1 MQASLF
7 FLIYTMN
14 TLQTIIIA
22 IIEGITEF
30 LPISSTAHM
39 KFANPFLGIAD
50 SSFVD
55 LYEIVIQFAAIL
67 SVVVIYRKEFF
78 NFKDYRFYLKL
89 LLAVLPAL
97 LFGALLKKYID
108 AVLDNLW
115 VIATVMV
122 LGGIALIFIDRYF
135 KKQVTSI
142 DHEPIQFKQAFWVGC
157 FQVLAIVFPGLSR
170 SAATIIG
177 GLSQKLSKKAAA
189 EFSFFLAVPTMLA
202 ASAKSTLDVYQDHPE
217 VFVSDNLMNLCIG
230 GIVAFFVALVSVK
243 FFIEF
248 VQKRGFSIF
257 GWYRIA
263 LGLTMLAWLF
273 LQKA

>member
-1 MQASLF
+1 MHRSF
-7 FLIYTMN
+7 FLIHTMN
-14 TLQTIIIA
+14 TLQTILIA

-50 SSFVD
+50 SPFVD

-89 LLAVLPAL
+89 GLAVIPAL

-135 KKQVTSI
+135 KKQVESL
-142 DHEPIQFKQAFWVGC
+142 DQQPIQFKQAFWVGC
-157 FQVLAIVFPGLSR
+157 FQVLAILFPGLSR

-217 VFVSDNLMNLCIG
+217 VFVADNLINLCIG
-230 GIVAFFVALVSVK
+230 GIVAFIVALISVK
-243 FFIEF
+243 FFIQF
-248 VQKRGFSIF
+248 VQKRGFSLF

>member
-50 SSFVD
+50 SPFVD

>member
-1 MQASLF
+1 MPASLF
-7 FLIYTMN
+7 FLIHTMN
-14 TLQTIIIA
+14 TIQTIIIA

-50 SSFVD
+50 SPFVD

-78 NFKDYRFYLKL
+78 NFKDYHFYLKL

-135 KKQVTSI
+135 KKQVESV
-142 DHEPIQFKQAFWVGC
+142 DQEPIQFKQAFWVGC

-217 VFVSDNLMNLCIG
+217 VFIADNLMNLFIG
-230 GIVAFFVALVSVK
+230 GLVAFFVALVSVK
-243 FFIEF
+243 FFIQF

-263 LGLTMLAWLF
+263 LGLAMLTWLF

>member
-1 MQASLF
+1 MPASLF
-7 FLIYTMN
+7 FLIQPMN
-14 TLQTIIIA
+14 TIQTIIIA

-50 SSFVD
+50 SPFVD

-67 SVVVIYRKEFF
+67 SVVVIYRKDFF

-135 KKQVTSI
+135 KKQVESV
-142 DHEPIQFKQAFWVGC
+142 DQEPIQFKQAFWVGC
-157 FQVLAIVFPGLSR
+157 FQVLAIIFPGLSR

-217 VFVSDNLMNLCIG
+217 VFISDNLINLCIG
-230 GIVAFFVALVSVK
+230 GLVAFVVALISVK
-243 FFIEF
+243 FFIQF
-248 VQKRGFSIF
+248 VQKRGFSLF

-263 LGLTMLAWLF
+263 LGLSMLAWLF

>member
-1 MQASLF
+1 MHASLF
-7 FLIYTMN
+7 FLIQTMN

-50 SSFVD
+50 SPFID

-67 SVVVIYRKEFF
+67 SVVVIYRKAFF

-89 LLAVLPAL
+89 GLAVIPAL

-135 KKQVTSI
+135 KKQVESV
-142 DHEPIQFKQAFWVGC
+142 DQQPIQFKQAFWVGC
-157 FQVLAIVFPGLSR
+157 FQVLAILFPGLSR

-217 VFVSDNLMNLCIG
+217 VFVADNLMHLCIG
-230 GIVAFFVALVSVK
+230 GLVAFFVALVSVK
-243 FFIEF
+243 FFIQF
-248 VQKRGFSIF
+248 VQKRGFSLF

-263 LGLTMLAWLF
+263 LGLSMITWLF

>member
-39 KFANPFLGIAD
+39 KFANPFLGITD
-50 SSFVD
+50 SPFVD

-135 KKQVTSI
+135 KKQVTSV

-263 LGLTMLAWLF
+263 LGLAMLTWLF

>member
-1 MQASLF
+1 MPASLF
-7 FLIYTMN
+7 FLIQTMN
-14 TLQTIIIA
+14 TIQTIIIA

-50 SSFVD
+50 SPFVD
-55 LYEIVIQFAAIL
+55 LYEIVIQFTAIL

-135 KKQVTSI
+135 KKQVAPV

-217 VFVSDNLMNLCIG
+217 VFVTDNLINLCIG
-230 GIVAFFVALVSVK
+230 GFVAFVVALISVK
-243 FFIEF
+243 FFIQF
-248 VQKRGFSIF
+248 VQKRGFSLF

-263 LGLTMLAWLF
+263 LGLSMLTWLF

>member
-1 MQASLF
+1 MPASLF
-7 FLIYTMN
+7 FLIHTMN
-14 TLQTIIIA
+14 TLQTILIA

-50 SSFVD
+50 SPFVD

-135 KKQVTSI
+135 KKQVESV
-142 DHEPIQFKQAFWVGC
+142 DQEPIQFKQAFWVGC
-157 FQVLAIVFPGLSR
+157 FQVLAIIFPGLSR

-217 VFVSDNLMNLCIG
+217 VFISDNLINLCIG
-230 GIVAFFVALVSVK
+230 GLVAFVVALVSVK
-243 FFIEF
+243 FFIQF

-263 LGLTMLAWLF
+263 LGLSMLAWLF

>member
-1 MQASLF
+1 MHRSF
-7 FLIYTMN
+7 FLIHTMN
-14 TLQTIIIA
+14 TLQTILIA

-39 KFANPFLGIAD
+39 KFANPFLGISD
-50 SSFVD
+50 SPFVD

-89 LLAVLPAL
+89 GLAVIPAL

-122 LGGIALIFIDRYF
+122 VGGIALIFIDRYF
-135 KKQVTSI
+135 KKQVESI
-142 DHEPIQFKQAFWVGC
+142 EQQPIQFKQAFWVGC
-157 FQVLAIVFPGLSR
+157 FQVLAILFPGLSR

-217 VFVSDNLMNLCIG
+217 VFVSDNIINLCIG
-230 GIVAFFVALVSVK
+230 GFVAFIVALISVK
-243 FFIEF
+243 FFIQF
-248 VQKRGFSIF
+248 VQKRGFSLF